1 MASRRPNSNTTRKLS
16 KGVKLRRTFTDV
28 ATRIIN
34 TNDNSALLL
43 GDIGV
48 YGFNQVLNDFPKRVF
63 NIGILEQ
70 SMVSVG
76 AGLSS
81 EGITPIIHT
90 IAPFIVERAFEQ
102 IKIDF
107 GYQNLPGNFV
117 SVGASFDYAKLGCT
131 HHCPG
136 DVNILS
142 NIPGMNIFLPGH
154 GSEFEIQLMNHWNSG
169 HLNYFRIS
177 EQTNQEAIAIKF
189 GEIKK
194 IKNGSKGVIIV
205 IGPFLSEA
213 LKGLSDLDIE
223 IHYSNS
229 ISAGDEMKVMSEF
242 PGNKVVIYEPYYS
255 GAALLK
261 LNNQLSLN
269 RCKVMQIGVEKR
281 FLVGYGTYQEHLI
294 NLELDANSLKR
305 RVEVFMNS

>member
-1 MASRRPNSNTTRKLS
+1 M
-16 KGVKLRRTFTDV
+16 RRTFTDV

-34 TNDNSALLL
+34 NNDNSALLL

-48 YGFNQVLNDFPKRVF
+48 YGFNQVLTDFPKRAF
-63 NIGILEQ
+63 NMGILEQ

-90 IAPFIVERAFEQ
+90 IAPFIVERALEQ

-136 DVNILS
+136 DINILT
-142 NIPGMNIFLPGH
+142 NIPGMNVFMPGH
-154 GSEFEIQLMNHWNSG
+154 SDEFENQLINHWDSG

-177 EQTNQEAIAIKF
+177 EYTNQEAIEIRF

-205 IGPFLSEA
+205 VGPFLTEA
-213 LKGLSDLDIE
+213 LNGLSELDIE
-223 IHYSNS
+223 IHYLNS
-229 ISAGDEMKVMSEF
+229 ISARDNMKVVSEF
-242 PGNKVVIYEPYYS
+242 PENKVVIYEPYYS
-255 GAALLK
+255 GAVLLK
-261 LNNQLSLN
+261 LNNQISSN
-269 RCKVMQIGVEKR
+269 RCKVMQLGVDKR
-281 FLVGYGTYQEHLI
+281 FLAKYGSYEEHLI
-294 NLELDANSLKR
+294 DLELDANSLKK
-305 RVEVFMNS
+305 RVEAFIN